1 MSQLSC
7 PSIARV
13 DSNVH
18 HSAVAVLYRT
28 VLFFPSPPVATS
40 LSLEF
45 SLFSFDFPLFSFDF
59 SLFSFGCIFVSLFFC
74 ILDDRE

>member
-7 PSIARV
+7 PSVARV
-13 DSNVH
+13 DPKVH

-40 LSLEF
+40 LSRIP
-45 SLFSFDFPLFSFDF
+45 SVLFRLLSVLFRL
-59 SLFSFGCIFVSLFFC
+59 LFVLFRLYLWVSVL
-74 ILDDRE
+74 LYA